1 MESIIQFFKLLLDS
15 EEIVTTGGLVLITI
29 IVYAE
34 TGLFFCFFL
43 PGDYL
48 LFLAGMFCAS
58 GLLPVP
64 ILLLITCIASA
75 AILGNFTGYFFGK
88 FVGQKLYEKKDS
100 FFFKKKHLET
110 TREAFKKYGGKALI
124 IGRFLPIVR
133 TFAPILAGTADM
145 KLSVFSFYNSIGA
158 ILWVLIIC
166 YGGYELGHQFPGMV
180 NYVEYIIL
188 GFLLITSATVIRS
201 YFSIRKNQQT
211 PIKD

>member
-1 MESIIQFFKLLLDS
+1 MESITQFFKLLLDS
-15 EEIVTTGGLVLITI
+15 EEIVRTGGLVLITV
-29 IVYAE
+29 IVFAE

-64 ILLLITCIASA
+64 ILLLLTCIASA
-75 AILGNFTGYFFGK
+75 AILGNFTGFMFGRY
-88 FVGQKLYEKKDS
+88 VGQKLYERENS
-100 FFFKKKHLET
+100 FFFRKKHLET
-110 TREAFKKYGGKALI
+110 TKNAFKKYGGKALI

-133 TFAPILAGTADM
+133 TFAPILAGATDM
-145 KLSVFSFYNSIGA
+145 KLSVFSFYNTIGA
-158 ILWVLIIC
+158 LLWVLIIC

-188 GFLLITSATVIRS
+188 GFLLITSATLIRS
-201 YFSIRKNQQT
+201 YFSIKKNQKS
-211 PIKD
+211 PVKD